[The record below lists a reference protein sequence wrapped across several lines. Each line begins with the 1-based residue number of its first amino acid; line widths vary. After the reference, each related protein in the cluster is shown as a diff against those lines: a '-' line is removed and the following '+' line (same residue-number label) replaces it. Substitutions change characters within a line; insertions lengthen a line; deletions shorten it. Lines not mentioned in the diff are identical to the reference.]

1 MNIKR
6 KETDGLAKSRPRD
19 FCGRLCIPRSRT
31 RILLMNSSR
40 FRSAGSGASLDS
52 APGELPMD
60 SSTLQQPPLPL
71 SLSLGRS
78 PDSHAR
84 EKACI
89 HTNLQILWSTAGSM
103 LSGLH
108 CTAPHRTARQTAP
121 KIALLHTINS
131 LPCSHRACAFS
142 GRCNCSAAGP
152 SMPCAA
158 GGSLRLGALGVCGD
172 FGAVLDVSM
181 KACCLASMP
190 P

>member
-1 MNIKR
+1 M
-6 KETDGLAKSRPRD
+6 
-19 FCGRLCIPRSRT
+19 
-31 RILLMNSSR
+31 
-40 FRSAGSGASLDS
+40 RSAGSGVSLDS
-52 APGELPMD
+52 APGELLMD

-84 EKACI
+84 EKACM
-89 HTNLQILWSTAGSM
+89 HTDLQILWSTAGSM

-108 CTAPHRTARQTAP
+108 CTAPHRTAPHGRLRQQLHCCTPSIHFLARIARVP
-121 KIALLHTINS
+121 SLAGAIALL
-131 LPCSHRACAFS
+131 LAVF
-142 GRCNCSAAGP
+142 
-152 SMPCAA
+152 MPCAA